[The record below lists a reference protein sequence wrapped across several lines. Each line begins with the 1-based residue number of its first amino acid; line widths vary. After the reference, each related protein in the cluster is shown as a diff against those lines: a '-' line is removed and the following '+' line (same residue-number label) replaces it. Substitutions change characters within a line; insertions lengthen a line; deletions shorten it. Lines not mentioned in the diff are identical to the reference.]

1 MPGKVTRR
9 ELAVLLASAAAV
21 SNSAQTSAPAPRS
34 PEQELDAAREQSKRM
49 AAQLASVKLP
59 METEPDFIFKP

>member
-9 ELAVLLASAAAV
+9 ELAVLLTSTAAV
-21 SNSAQTSAPAPRS
+21 SATAQTAAPAPRS

-49 AAQLASVKLP
+49 ATQLASVKLP
-59 METEPDFIFKP
+59 METEPDFVFKP